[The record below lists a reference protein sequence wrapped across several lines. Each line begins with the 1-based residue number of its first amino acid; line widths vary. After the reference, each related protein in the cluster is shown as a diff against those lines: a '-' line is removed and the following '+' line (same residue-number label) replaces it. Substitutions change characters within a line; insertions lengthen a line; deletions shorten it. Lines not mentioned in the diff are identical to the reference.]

1 MTTATSVITA
11 ATTVIPA
18 KAGIQSFCTWNKTMK
33 RTAWLTAAT
42 FALAGCAP
50 EAETPVAAT
59 TAAVTSASTAAAG
72 TQNTCN
78 AACLAAVA
86 QQYMT
91 DVATQDWS
99 NLPWAA
105 QVRYTENNVGMMI
118 GDGFW
123 GAGPTA
129 GDNPLI
135 LTDES
140 TGEVIWYGRT
150 AEHGQFAYHGLR
162 LKAGDGKISEV
173 ESYLGREGTPD
184 LFAPIDAYTL
194 HADFGAN
201 VTAPASRDALL
212 ALVEGYFDSKQL
224 NDGTLHTTIADDCTQ
239 FVNGMNIT
247 QGEQP
252 KAVAA
257 QGCKAQLEI
266 ALYKPVER
274 IRARRYPVVDT
285 AKGVVVALSLEDH
298 AARELK
304 YMTTDGVEHDI
315 DVRYPNTR
323 GRMDLFKIV
332 DGNIVRIDGV
342 SVFLPY
348 YIHSLWE
355 E

>member
-1 MTTATSVITA
+1 MNKAICLAVASLILGGCSPESTSPTPTAT
-11 ATTVIPA
+11 PA
-18 KAGIQSFCTWNKTMK
+18 VAVRES
-33 RTAWLTAAT
+33 
-42 FALAGCAP
+42 AP
-50 EAETPVAAT
+50 APV
-59 TAAVTSASTAAAG
+59 
-72 TQNTCN
+72 QNSCD
-78 AACLAAVA
+78 AACLTAVA

-99 NLPWAA
+99 KLPWAA

-123 GAGPTA
+123 GAGPSA
-129 GDNPLI
+129 ADNPLI
-135 LTDES
+135 LADTTS
-140 TGEVIWYGRT
+140 GNVIWYGQT
-150 AEHGQFAYHGLR
+150 AEHEQLAYHGLR
-162 LKAGDGKISEV
+162 LKAADGKISEV

-184 LFAPIDAYTL
+184 LFSPIDAYTL
-194 HADFGAN
+194 HTDFSAD
-201 VTAPASRDALL
+201 VSTPASRDALV
-212 ALVEGYFDSKQL
+212 ALVDGYFDSKQL
-224 NDGTLHTTIADDCTQ
+224 NDGTLHTTIGEDCTQ
-239 FVNGMNIT
+239 LVNGVNIT
-247 QGEQP
+247 QGEHP

-257 QGCKAQLEI
+257 HGCKAQLEI
-266 ALYKPVER
+266 GLYKPVER

-304 YMTTDGVEHDI
+304 YTTTDGVEHDI

-332 DGNIVRIDGV
+332 DGNITRIDGV

>member
-1 MTTATSVITA
+1 MTIKRIS
-11 ATTVIPA
+11 PA
-18 KAGIQSFCTWNKTMK
+18 LI
-33 RTAWLTAAT
+33 LL
-42 FALAGCAP
+42 ALGGCAP
-50 EAETPVAAT
+50 QSEAPAPAAAT
-59 TAAVTSASTAAAG
+59 PAPATAAAAPAV
-72 TQNTCN
+72 QNSCD
-78 AACLAAVA
+78 AACLTAVA

-99 NLPWAA
+99 KLPWAA

-129 GDNPLI
+129 AANPLI
-135 LTDES
+135 LTDTS
-140 TGEVIWYGRT
+140 TGEVIWYGHT
-150 AEHGQFAYHGLR
+150 AEHGQLAYHGLR

-184 LFAPIDAYTL
+184 LFAPIDSYTL
-194 HADFGAN
+194 HSDFSTDVA
-201 VTAPASRDALL
+201 TPSTRDALV

-224 NDGTLHTTIADDCTQ
+224 NDGTLHTTISDDCTQ
-239 FVNGMNIT
+239 LVNGMNIT
-247 QGEQP
+247 QGEHP

-257 QGCKAQLEI
+257 QGCKKQLEI

-274 IRARRYPVVDT
+274 IRARRYPVVDV

-298 AARELK
+298 ATRDLK
-304 YMTTDGVEHDI
+304 YTTTDGVEHDV

-332 DGNIVRIDGV
+332 DGSIVRIDGV

-355 E
+355 Q

>member
-1 MTTATSVITA
+1 MNTIKILSPLVVAPLMLFLAACGEPTPAPTPTPETTTSTATT
-11 ATTVIPA
+11 
-18 KAGIQSFCTWNKTMK
+18 
-33 RTAWLTAAT
+33 
-42 FALAGCAP
+42 
-50 EAETPVAAT
+50 T
-59 TAAVTSASTAAAG
+59 TAAAPAMTCDANCLTAIA
-72 TQNTCN
+72 T
-78 AACLAAVA
+78 
-86 QQYMT
+86 QYMT

-99 NLPWAA
+99 KLPWAT

-135 LTDES
+135 LTDAS
-140 TGEVIWYGRT
+140 TGEVVWYGRT

-162 LKAGDGKISEV
+162 LKVADGKISEV

-184 LFAPIDAYTL
+184 LFSAIDAYTL
-194 HADFGAN
+194 HADFSADVATPAN
-201 VTAPASRDALL
+201 RAALV

-224 NDGTLHTTIADDCTQ
+224 NDGTLRTTLADDCTQ
-239 FVNGMNIT
+239 LVNGMNIT
-247 QGEQP
+247 QGEHP
-252 KAVAA
+252 KAVVA

-266 ALYKPVER
+266 GLYKPVER
-274 IRARRYPVVDT
+274 IRARRYPVVDV

-298 AARELK
+298 ATRELK
-304 YMTTDGVEHDI
+304 YMTTDGKELDV

-323 GRMDLFKIV
+323 GRLDLFKIV

>member
-1 MTTATSVITA
+1 MLA
-11 ATTVIPA
+11 
-18 KAGIQSFCTWNKTMK
+18 
-33 RTAWLTAAT
+33 
-42 FALAGCAP
+42 ALALFLAACSEAP
-50 EAETPVAAT
+50 ESPAPATEVAAP
-59 TAAVTSASTAAAG
+59 AQAAAPA
-72 TQNTCN
+72 QSSCD
-78 AACLAAVA
+78 AACLTAIAT
-86 QQYMT
+86 QYMT

-99 NLPWAA
+99 KLPWAA

-140 TGEVIWYGRT
+140 TGEVVWYGRT
-150 AEHGQFAYHGLR
+150 AEHGQFAYHGTR
-162 LKAGDGKISEV
+162 LKVSDGKISEV

-184 LFAPIDAYTL
+184 LFSPIDAYTL
-194 HADFGAN
+194 HTDFSAN
-201 VTAPASRDALL
+201 VATPASHDALV
-212 ALVEGYFDSKQL
+212 ALVEGYFDTKQL
-224 NDGTLHTTIADDCTQ
+224 NDGTLHTTLADDCTQ
-239 FVNGMNIT
+239 LVNGMNIT
-247 QGEQP
+247 QGEHP

-266 ALYKPVER
+266 GLYKPVER

-298 AARELK
+298 ATRELK
-304 YMTTDGVEHDI
+304 YTTTDGVEHDV

-323 GRMDLFKIV
+323 GRLDLFKIV